1 MNRPVGVCIT
11 QNSRNPTI
19 SSAYKWYAFYYFYI
33 VVLSVSVCQKKK
45 KKNSPN
51 NKKEIYNDKYRH
63 TRDRLFGLCWYTTGV
78 KSAPLEVLYVPVQ
91 NLFNRCVPHDSY

>member
-1 MNRPVGVCIT
+1 MNIAVVVCIS
-11 QNSRNPTI
+11 QNSRNPGI
-19 SSAYKWYAFYYFYI
+19 SSTYKFYI